1 MSAQDDFTRVFI
13 WVLSLLVLF
22 TIIVALVARSVG
34 LDENSGSMTDKD
46 IDARTVPY
54 GSVSVAGSAEAAA
67 PAAATEAAPAPE
79 MAPPAPAPEP
89 EPVAEVAAAAETAPA
104 EAAPAIDGEALYK
117 TACISCHG
125 SGVMGA
131 PRVGDM
137 TTWGSRLAN
146 GIDQAVANAIS
157 GKGAMPP
164 KGGRLDFTDDEIRA
178 IVDYMTSAPN

>member
-46 IDARTVPY
+46 IDARTMPY
-54 GSVSVAGSAEAAA
+54 GSVNVADKEGDAATAEQPMAASVMPADEAA
-67 PAAATEAAPAPE
+67 
-79 MAPPAPAPEP
+79 MPAPEP
-89 EPVAEVAAAAETAPA
+89 AAQEVAAVEST
-104 EAAPAIDGEALYK
+104 EPAIDGQALYN
-117 TACISCHG
+117 TACASCHNAG
-125 SGVMGA
+125 IMGA

-137 TTWGSRLAN
+137 TTWGSRLAD
-146 GIDQAVANAIS
+146 GIDQIVANAIS

-164 KGGRLDFTDDEIRA
+164 KGGRPDFSDDQIRA
-178 IVDYMTSAPN
+178 IVDYMTSATN